1 MEDVKRYNVR
11 SLPRLARAVKARR
24 LELGMTQSELA
35 LAADVSRKWISVLEN
50 GGVDGLELARVMR
63 VLDALD
69 ALLILET
76 APVETSPPPV
86 P

>member
-1 MEDVKRYNVR
+1 MEEVKRYNVR

-24 LELGMTQSELA
+24 LEFGMTQAELA

-69 ALLILET
+69 AVLILET
-76 APVETSPPPV
+76 NPVV
-86 P
+86 PEGDRR

>member
-1 MEDVKRYNVR
+1 MEEVKRYNVR

-24 LELGMTQSELA
+24 LELGMTQAELA

-69 ALLILET
+69 AVLFLET
-76 APVETSPPPV
+76 NPVV
-86 P
+86 PEGDRR

>member
-1 MEDVKRYNVR
+1 MEEVKRYNVR

-24 LELGMTQSELA
+24 LELGMTQAELA

-76 APVETSPPPV
+76 APVETSPPPA